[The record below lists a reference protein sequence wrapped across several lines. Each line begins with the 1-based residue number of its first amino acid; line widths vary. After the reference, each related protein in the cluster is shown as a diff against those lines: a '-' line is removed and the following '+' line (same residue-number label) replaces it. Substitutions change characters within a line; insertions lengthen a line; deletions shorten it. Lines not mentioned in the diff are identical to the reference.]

1 MHRKG
6 RISPQYNQMKYESR
20 SRSEL
25 SEPLIELNEYTVDK
39 TDKWIQ
45 VFNQKRV
52 ASRWLQLSSTRRGIK
67 SSKTKQVKSVQAK
80 TTPQQYF
87 ENLNSTLN
95 GICSEGSSEDE
106 NENEMHQKSR
116 RRTSVRNIVK
126 SSNRTLLIYFAKL
139 ARSGNEN
146 DELDLDFI
154 ESLVNNGADIN
165 MVDKYGQ
172 SVFHE
177 VARTWHPDVG
187 VFLLALNAN
196 INQKDKFGR
205 TPLHV
210 AAAVNYPEM
219 VKFLIEN
226 GGNMFKHFHV
236 NVGFFISSGKIKK
249 GTLLG
254 LK

>member
-126 SSNRTLLIYFAKL
+126 SSSRTLLIYFAKL

-154 ESLVNNGADIN
+154 ESLVNNGVDIN

-219 VKFLIEN
+219 VKFLVEN
-226 GGNMFKHFHV
+226 GGNMFKQFHV
-236 NVGFFISSGKIKK
+236 NVGFFMFSGKIKK
-249 GTLLG
+249 GTLA
-254 LK
+254 

>member
-1 MHRKG
+1 MPRKG

-20 SRSEL
+20 SKSEL
-25 SEPLIELNEYTVDK
+25 SDPLIELNEYAVDK

-45 VFNQKRV
+45 ILSQKRA
-52 ASRWLQLSSTRRGIK
+52 ASRWLQLSSTRRGLK
-67 SSKTKQVKSVQAK
+67 SAKTKQIKSVQAK

-87 ENLNSTLN
+87 ENLNTTLS

-106 NENEMHQKSR
+106 NENEIHQKSR

-139 ARSGNEN
+139 AWSGNES

-210 AAAVNYPEM
+210 AAAVNYSEM
-219 VKFLIEN
+219 VKFLVEN
-226 GGNMFKHFHV
+226 GGNLFKPFHI
-236 NVGFFISSGKIKK
+236 NVGFLVFSGGNNNK
-249 GTLLG
+249 GTLARH
-254 LK
+254 